1 MEQVSLPKLW
11 PQIAVRSSP
20 YHAKRVPHLQD
31 LSELQQGPYFDRDFQ
46 LPRAILLSPTGP
58 RSTGALAEVE
68 VQADWGPH
76 RGRRGMKGRMGS
88 KLSYT
93 PDTCRRS
100 WRVMPRRAATWLRE
114 SLPAQNSLTKH
125 GDGDGGAPPPQ
136 PQHGQELLR
145 RSPCQAKHSPR
156 SRCILA
162 AWLQVVSSPHALR
175 VI

>member
-68 VQADWGPH
+68 VQADWGPR
-76 RGRRGMKGRMGS
+76 RGRRGMRGRMGS

-125 GDGDGGAPPPQ
+125 GDGDGGAPPPPSHSTGRSCSEGAPAKQ
-136 PQHGQELLR
+136 SIALGAAASWLHGCR
-145 RSPCQAKHSPR
+145 W
-156 SRCILA
+156 LA
-162 AWLQVVSSPHALR
+162 ARMP
-175 VI
+175 